1 MPEQENAPETQA
13 NADPTEAKPDAAIAA
28 SEAKPD
34 AATAA
39 TEVEPAATPA
49 ATEAKPDAAT
59 AATEVKPAAAAA
71 ATEKKADAPAT
82 GASRPQGG
90 ARGGD
95 RPPPRGPR
103 DRPRGG
109 RPGGRRFYGRKK
121 VDYFSVNKIDHINY
135 KDAQMLKQF
144 IGDRGK
150 ILPRRHTGLSAMH
163 QRKLKI
169 AIKRARNIALLP
181 FAGDRDSVTGPKV
194 EVAKAP
200 SE

>member
-1 MPEQENAPETQA
+1 MAEQENTAQTQPKAESAPA
-13 NADPTEAKPDAAIAA
+13 PADEAKPPAG
-28 SEAKPD
+28 EAKP
-34 AATAA
+34 AGAPEA
-39 TEVEPAATPA
+39 PA
-49 ATEAKPDAAT
+49 
-59 AATEVKPAAAAA
+59 
-71 ATEKKADAPAT
+71 KKADSPPT
-82 GASRPQGG
+82 GASRPQGA
-90 ARGGD
+90 ARGD
-95 RPPPRGPR
+95 RPPPRGDRGPR

-109 RPGGRRFYGRKK
+109 RPGGRRFYRRKK

-135 KDAQMLKQF
+135 KDAQTLKQF

-194 EVAKAP
+194 EAAKAP